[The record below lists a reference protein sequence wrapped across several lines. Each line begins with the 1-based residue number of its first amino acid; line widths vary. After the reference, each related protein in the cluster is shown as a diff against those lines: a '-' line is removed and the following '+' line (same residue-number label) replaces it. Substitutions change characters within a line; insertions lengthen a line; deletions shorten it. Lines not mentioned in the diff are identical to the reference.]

1 MGKVLMGAVAAGAIA
16 IGGVVVVGAAASVSE
31 PAGGDR
37 ATSAPG
43 PSAIPEDHDWEKDP
57 IVEGPEPVTIEEF
70 ARDAHDPSE
79 DGRPP
84 AVAEMDGPAT
94 SHELHT
100 S

>member
-16 IGGVVVVGAAASVSE
+16 IGGVVVVSVATGAAE

-37 ATSAPG
+37 STSAPG
-43 PSAIPEDHDWEKDP
+43 ASVIPEDHDWEMDP
-57 IVEGPEPVTIEEF
+57 IVEGPEPTTDEEF

-84 AVAEMDGPAT
+84 VVSDRPAFTLPGP
-94 SHELHT
+94 
-100 S
+100 

>member
-1 MGKVLMGAVAAGAIA
+1 MGAVAAGAIA

-70 ARDAHDPSE
+70 ARDAYDHGSSE
-79 DGRPP
+79 SDSPP
-84 AVAEMDGPAT
+84 AVGDGPAVGPPGP
-94 SHELHT
+94 
-100 S
+100 